1 VTQSALI
8 SANHLLSNID
18 QLVGLS
24 GSPGHAEELA
34 VVAGRVAALMRSSGL
49 TTEVIPTQ
57 GPPLVI
63 GRRSGRSPFTLML
76 YHHYDVAPSG
86 PWRAWHHEP
95 YQMAE
100 RDGMLYG
107 RGVAAGKGP
116 LAAHLNALMAIQ
128 DADGQLPCEIVVV
141 AEGEGLAGS
150 PNLASA
156 LFDYRDLLRADACL
170 ATNGERDLEGRP
182 FCYAGAKGSLQIRLR
197 ATGVTQALPSGL
209 TASVPNPLWRLLW
222 ALTHIKSDQEEIL
235 IEGFYDDVDGP
246 DRAEGRALR
255 AAHLDEE
262 SRIAAWS
269 LSQFLFAMSGPAVVL
284 AEATLPTCN
293 ISGITVEPI
302 SEMAVIPT
310 AASARL
316 DFQLVPRQH
325 PQALFDLIREHL
337 NNKGLADIVIERIPG
352 GYPTAQT
359 PLDNPFIAQ
368 ISNSGAAIYGAPL
381 TILPRGP
388 FALPLA
394 LFGQAYGI
402 PTASI
407 GLARPDSAI
416 FAPNERIPL
425 ADLLR
430 HGQLLIELM
439 AACGQQ

>member
-156 LFDYRDLLRADACL
+156 LFDYRDRCGPMRAWQQ
-170 ATNGERDLEGRP
+170 T
-182 FCYAGAKGSLQIRLR
+182 GS
-197 ATGVTQALPSGL
+197 
-209 TASVPNPLWRLLW
+209 
-222 ALTHIKSDQEEIL
+222 
-235 IEGFYDDVDGP
+235 
-246 DRAEGRALR
+246 
-255 AAHLDEE
+255 
-262 SRIAAWS
+262 
-269 LSQFLFAMSGPAVVL
+269 
-284 AEATLPTCN
+284 ATLKAGRSAMPAPRARSR
-293 ISGITVEPI
+293 SGCGRQ
-302 SEMAVIPT
+302 
-310 AASARL
+310 AS
-316 DFQLVPRQH
+316 PRRS
-325 PQALFDLIREHL
+325 PQ
-337 NNKGLADIVIERIPG
+337 G
-352 GYPTAQT
+352 
-359 PLDNPFIAQ
+359 
-368 ISNSGAAIYGAPL
+368 
-381 TILPRGP
+381 
-388 FALPLA
+388 
-394 LFGQAYGI
+394 
-402 PTASI
+402 
-407 GLARPDSAI
+407 
-416 FAPNERIPL
+416 
-425 ADLLR
+425 
-430 HGQLLIELM
+430 
-439 AACGQQ
+439 